1 MRALSGVPLAAKAAQ
16 LDRADRAA
24 IGMTFAARTGLIRP
38 SGFKL
43 RDQTH
48 YLRICFASP
57 PARAYGL
64 AMDFDDLLARYFGTA
79 ALGELPP
86 AAREAGIE
94 RMLVDFGLS
103 RDRGQ
108 RFALWSVLYLM
119 GAGPD
124 LEAAFPDP
132 ADRDAARNFM
142 DMMAAADGEIGL

>member
-1 MRALSGVPLAAKAAQ
+1 MAAPAQSKLCHAVSSVSQRLNRCRAGQCSVCVVLSL
-16 LDRADRAA
+16 L
-24 IGMTFAARTGLIRP
+24 
-38 SGFKL
+38 
-43 RDQTH
+43 H
-48 YLRICFASP
+48 ICFTWP
-57 PARAYGL
+57 LARAYGL

-79 ALGELPP
+79 SLGELPP

-132 ADRDAARNFM
+132 ADRDAARTFM
-142 DMMAAADGEIGL
+142 DMMAAANGEIGL